1 VDIGSAFL
9 NAKMQKGVQVY
20 MRLNKTMGEYL
31 IQINKYAKFRE
42 KNGSITV
49 LLKKALY
56 GCVESVSLWYQNLSL
71 SLKGLVYVRNEMDI
85 CVCSRVSKIGVHCTL
100 CTHVDDLLIT
110 SSSKEMIAELTDGLK
125 IRYGVIAL

>member
-1 VDIGSAFL
+1 LLRHVAVVDIGSAFL

-49 LLKKALY
+49 LLKKAL
-56 GCVESVSLWYQNLSL
+56 
-71 SLKGLVYVRNEMDI
+71 
-85 CVCSRVSKIGVHCTL
+85 
-100 CTHVDDLLIT
+100 
-110 SSSKEMIAELTDGLK
+110 
-125 IRYGVIAL
+125 